1 MNNEQLL
8 QQHVKDPGHSA
19 KSVQVAGYSMH
30 LTYVALHEMT
40 WCMVVWCNTER
51 SQFTHVE
58 SHMSAVSL
66 LESGE
71 QYYIKAINNIK
82 HFEMKRQ
89 KYTNEEKMK
98 EKL

>member
-1 MNNEQLL
+1 
-8 QQHVKDPGHSA
+8 
-19 KSVQVAGYSMH
+19 
-30 LTYVALHEMT
+30 
-40 WCMVVWCNTER
+40 
-51 SQFTHVE
+51 
-58 SHMSAVSL
+58 MSAVSL

-71 QYYIKAINNIK
+71 QYYIKAINNNIK

>member
-1 MNNEQLL
+1 
-8 QQHVKDPGHSA
+8 
-19 KSVQVAGYSMH
+19 
-30 LTYVALHEMT
+30 
-40 WCMVVWCNTER
+40 
-51 SQFTHVE
+51 
-58 SHMSAVSL
+58 MSAVSL